1 MRVKN
6 FTVVQRGHGGGGV
19 SSYADVDGV
28 SRLCGVDGVSRRHP
42 PTGNTRRRG
51 AGVKGEG
58 ISQHL

>member
-1 MRVKN
+1 M
-6 FTVVQRGHGGGGV
+6 QGGERGAVSAGRGARGGECGAV
-19 SSYADVDGV
+19 SAG
-28 SRLCGVDGVSRRHP
+28 RHP

>member
-1 MRVKN
+1 M
-6 FTVVQRGHGGGGV
+6 QGGERGAVSAERGARGGE
-19 SSYADVDGV
+19 
-28 SRLCGVDGVSRRHP
+28 CGARGAGLHP

>member
-1 MRVKN
+1 MARWW
-6 FTVVQRGHGGGGV
+6 RGGGAVVAWRGERGAWRGGGAV
-19 SSYADVDGV
+19 VAW
-28 SRLCGVDGVSRRHP
+28 RHP

>member
-1 MRVKN
+1 MEARQAVEA
-6 FTVVQRGHGGGGV
+6 VEAVEARQAVEAVACWR
-19 SSYADVDGV
+19 Y
-28 SRLCGVDGVSRRHP
+28 P

>member
-1 MRVKN
+1 M
-6 FTVVQRGHGGGGV
+6 QGGERGAV
-19 SSYADVDGV
+19 SAERGAV
-28 SRLCGVDGVSRRHP
+28 SAERGAVSAERHP

>member
-1 MRVKN
+1 M
-6 FTVVQRGHGGGGV
+6 QGGERGAVSAGRGARGGERRARG
-19 SSYADVDGV
+19 AE
-28 SRLCGVDGVSRRHP
+28 RHP